1 MIAPDLPG
9 YGKSDKPAFR
19 ENYSYQAQVDWMGR
33 WLAANDFGEIT
44 IFGQDWGGLIG
55 LRMVA
60 DHPERFDRV
69 VMGNT
74 GLPLNTELD
83 QAIVDKVLAFEQMAV
98 DSACPAWCA

>member
-44 IFGQDWGGLIG
+44 IFGQDWGG
-55 LRMVA
+55 
-60 DHPERFDRV
+60 
-69 VMGNT
+69 
-74 GLPLNTELD
+74 
-83 QAIVDKVLAFEQMAV
+83 
-98 DSACPAWCA
+98 